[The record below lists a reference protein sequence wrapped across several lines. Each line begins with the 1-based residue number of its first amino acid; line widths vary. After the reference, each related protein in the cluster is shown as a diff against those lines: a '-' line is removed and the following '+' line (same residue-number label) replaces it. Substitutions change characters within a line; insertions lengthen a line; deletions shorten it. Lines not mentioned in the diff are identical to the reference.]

1 MTIQEMKERKR
12 ELGYTNEQV
21 AELSGIPLGTIQK
34 IFGERQWRRDIR
46 RCRRLRR
53 Y

>member
-34 IFGERQWRRDIR
+34 IFGGVRHVRRR
-46 RCRRLRR
+46 
-53 Y
+53 

>member
-34 IFGERQWRRDIR
+34 IFGGKDNGAAISDDAGA
-46 RCRRLRR
+46 
-53 Y
+53 